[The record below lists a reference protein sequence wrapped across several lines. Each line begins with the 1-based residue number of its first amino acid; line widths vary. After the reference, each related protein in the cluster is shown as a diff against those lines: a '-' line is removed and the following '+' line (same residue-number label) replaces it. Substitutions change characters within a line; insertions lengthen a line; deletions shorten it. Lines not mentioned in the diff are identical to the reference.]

1 MKATPMLRV
10 GLVSF
15 AALAALE
22 MVASAWA
29 QVVTPAP
36 TPAPVTPP
44 PASGEAGGGALF
56 VVLMIVLFAI
66 IGIGVKLYDLSRKR
80 SDEAMHLQARIADA
94 LMLDPAL
101 ATVPVAATA
110 HAPMWRGSP
119 MTIEVTGQVPS
130 PALREAAMN
139 VVLSEA
145 SRAGVEFRVEDRL
158 TVIPHIGARRAA

>member
-1 MKATPMLRV
+1 MRATQMLRV
-10 GLVSF
+10 GLGSF
-15 AALAALE
+15 APLAAL
-22 MVASAWA
+22 VIPAGSAWA
-29 QVVTPAP
+29 QATAPAP
-36 TPAPVTPP
+36 TPTPVAP

-101 ATVPVAATA
+101 ATLPVAATA

-145 SRAGVEFRVEDRL
+145 SRAGVEFRIEDRL
-158 TVIPHIGARRAA
+158 AVVPHITARAA